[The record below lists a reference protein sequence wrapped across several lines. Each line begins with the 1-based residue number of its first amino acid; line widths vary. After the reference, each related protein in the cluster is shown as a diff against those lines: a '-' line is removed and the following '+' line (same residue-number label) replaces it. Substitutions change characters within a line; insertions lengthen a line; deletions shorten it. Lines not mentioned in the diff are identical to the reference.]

1 MRRSPFT
8 HRTARGAATPII
20 SSASQKL
27 ILALDFGRLNEAL
40 DMARS
45 MAGLV
50 GMFKINIHL
59 FTAEG
64 PDAVRKIGAL
74 GPGIFL
80 DLKYHDIPNTVA
92 GAISAAAELPDV
104 RLLDLH
110 ATGGAAMMRAG
121 TQALTR
127 NAGPRRPKLLGIT
140 LLTSLD
146 KADLRRVGIGGTPG
160 SRALS
165 LARLAKRCGLDGVVA
180 SPKEVRQIR
189 RGCGRNFLIVVPGIR
204 PAQDGPRGADDQ
216 ARVATP
222 AEAIRAG
229 ADYLVVGRPI
239 TAAADPP
246 AAARAIAAQV
256 ASALQS
262 L

>member
-1 MRRSPFT
+1 MRRSPFA
-8 HRTARGAATPII
+8 HRTAQGAATPII
-20 SSASQKL
+20 PSASQKL

-45 MAGLV
+45 LAGVV
-50 GMFKINIHL
+50 GLFKINIHL
-59 FTAEG
+59 FTAAG

-92 GAISAAAELPDV
+92 GAISAAAELPKV

-110 ATGGAAMMRAG
+110 ATGSEAMMRAG
-121 TQALTR
+121 TQALANR
-127 NAGPRRPKLLGIT
+127 GADRPRLLGIT
-140 LLTSLD
+140 ILTSLSQP
-146 KADLRRVGIGGTPG
+146 DLRSVGIGGTPG

-165 LARLAKRCGLDGVVA
+165 LAKLAKRCGLDGVVA

-189 RGCGRNFLIVVPGIR
+189 RGCGRDFLIVVPGIR
-204 PAQDGPRGADDQ
+204 PEQVAPGRRDDQ

-239 TAAADPP
+239 TAAADPVT
-246 AAARAIAAQV
+246 AARDIVAEM
-256 ASALQS
+256 ASALPS
-262 L
+262 T